1 MAARYAACF
10 CLSKRKRTLDRSM
23 ALGPIGLLDRL
34 FVYRGWFD
42 PDLHTGGREQR
53 RPRRTG

>member
-10 CLSKRKRTLDRSM
+10 CLGKRKRTLDRST
-23 ALGPIGLLDRL
+23 ALGPKGLLERL
-34 FVYRGWFD
+34 FVHRGGFD
-42 PDLHTGGREQR
+42 PDLHTGGREQP

>member
-10 CLSKRKRTLDRSM
+10 GLGKRKRTLDRSM

-34 FVYRGWFD
+34 FIYRGRFD